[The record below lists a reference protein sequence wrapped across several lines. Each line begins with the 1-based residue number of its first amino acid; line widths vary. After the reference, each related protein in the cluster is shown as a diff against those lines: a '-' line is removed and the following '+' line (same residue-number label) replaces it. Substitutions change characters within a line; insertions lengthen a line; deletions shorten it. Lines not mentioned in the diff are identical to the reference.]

1 MVLEGRTETRLVRA
15 IIKDEGR
22 EALVK
27 FVAKSSK

>member
-1 MVLEGRTETRLVRA
+1 LEGRIETRLVRA

-22 EALVK
+22 AGLVK